1 MASPTTALGEI
12 SVNGVTGN
20 TFGALA
26 SKLTECTKGLQLESV
41 KIKYKETINTNTNTN
56 INTNTN
62 TLYVQQTE

>member
-26 SKLTECTKGLQLESV
+26 SKLTECQ
-41 KIKYKETINTNTNTN
+41 
-56 INTNTN
+56 
-62 TLYVQQTE
+62 